1 MEGTVRAA
9 CPQCRTVLRIP
20 AQWLG
25 QALKCKKCGAV
36 VRSKAKTDDTAPAMP
51 LPSPRQ
57 GDGGYPRPEPVPVP
71 VPVPAAESP
80 VPGPTHA
87 PASAAPQ
94 PAYPAYPY
102 PYPAVDANG
111 QPLPAGY
118 PYAPPPGYPPVSPP
132 GHEPTGGVPAAS
144 YPYPLP
150 TGYAP
155 PPGYPYPQPPAQPL
169 YAPPGPG
176 SGGVYAPPAH
186 APLGTLPTDGGDEL
200 PRPIVRRRYR
210 AASRSSK
217 LIWIGF
223 CLLLTAGLVAAGVY
237 GNKYL
242 QGQFNTKAKND
253 EQADKANSTPPPVPK
268 TANAA
273 FPRRLLFISITK
285 YMYLNP
291 LTAAQPGAP
300 DRTRPAA
307 QRLAY
312 DWRIPTDKNNDQVF
326 LLSDT
331 ASGAQDRLPLKD
343 VVQKTYQEFFRT
355 SRGQDRIIIYFGGHA
370 IAKDGKAYLVPM
382 EGEIDG
388 EGWEETLIP
397 LSDFYGQLQNCK
409 ATQKVVVWDVCRF
422 NPEKGHVRPGSE
434 PMTEELFTALTSPPP
449 GVQVVVTC
457 KPTENAMEF
466 NALRP
471 EGFAGPMYSGSCFLE
486 AMKFVA
492 EPRNN
497 RMPKTTPTP
506 ADPFP
511 VAEWVEAI
519 AKRVNEMMDMAAR
532 AGSPGK
538 QTVTL
543 AGSPPPTWVSPDPTE
558 AVAARFELPRPP
570 QGASFAEI
578 KAVESE
584 FYLPPMKPG
593 LNEVGLAEFPF
604 PLDVMKDYQSDGITP
619 EQILRE
625 PDKYPFRA
633 EVLKTFELLRNKWS
647 NTAATQLRNEVLAPI
662 NDDLKNAV
670 KTEQEFWAIG
680 ISELEVQLE
689 ALKLVGEMRDSQPK
703 RWQAHY
709 DYALAALKARLAYM
723 NEYNKLLG
731 NLITETLPP
740 LAEGQDGYLLVASES
755 LKSGREIRK
764 LADEAKELFQE
775 IAVKYKGTPW
785 AVQAK
790 EEKSVA
796 IGLNWKAASL
806 KKE

>member
-1 MEGTVRAA
+1 MEGTVRAT
-9 CPQCRTVLRIP
+9 CPQCQTVLRIP

-36 VRSKAKTDDTAPAMP
+36 VRSKAKTDNTAPAAP
-51 LPSPRQ
+51 LPSPPHQ
-57 GDGGYPRPEPVPVP
+57 AHGGGYQQAQAVPA
-71 VPVPAAESP
+71 PVPAAESP
-80 VPGPTHA
+80 PPPLLTA
-87 PASAAPQ
+87 PPPSAPQ
-94 PAYPAYPY
+94 PGYPY
-102 PYPAVDANG
+102 PQLALDDDGP
-111 QPLPAGY
+111 PLPAGY
-118 PYAPPPGYPPVSPP
+118 PYVVPPGHSYVPPPGYPPTSPP
-132 GHEPTGGVPAAS
+132 AVEPLGTVPVVG
-144 YPYPLP
+144 YPNP
-150 TGYAP
+150 P
-155 PPGYPYPQPPAQPL
+155 PPGYAPQPPSQLPYLPHGLAAGGGYPAAVQWDSPAAKDGHGMP
-169 YAPPGPG
+169 APV
-176 SGGVYAPPAH
+176 SWS
-186 APLGTLPTDGGDEL
+186 
-200 PRPIVRRRYR
+200 RPR
-210 AASRSSK
+210 AASRSRGFF
-217 LIWIGF
+217 WIGF

-237 GNKYL
+237 GSKHLPRYM
-242 QGQFNTKAKND
+242 GTSEKKD
-253 EQADKANSTPPPVPK
+253 TQADKGSPAPPPVPK
-268 TANAA
+268 TAQAT

-307 QRLAY
+307 QRWAY
-312 DWRIPTDKNNDQVF
+312 DWRIPTEKNNDQVF

-331 ASGAQDRLPLKD
+331 MAGAADRLPLKE
-343 VVQKTYQEFFRT
+343 VVQKTYQEFCRT
-355 SRGQDRIIIYFGGHA
+355 SRAQDRIIIYFGGHA
-370 IAKDGKAYLVPM
+370 IAKNGQAYIIPM

-397 LSDFYGQLQNCK
+397 LSDFYGHLHKCK

-434 PMTEELFTALTSPPP
+434 PMTEELYNALTSPPP
-449 GVQVVVTC
+449 GIQVVVTC

-471 EGFAGPMYSGSCFLE
+471 EGFAGPVYSGSCFLE

-511 VAEWVEAI
+511 MAEWVQAI

-543 AGSPPPTWVSPDPTE
+543 AGSPPPTWVSPDPNE
-558 AVAARFELPRPP
+558 AVAARFEWPRLP

-604 PLDVMKDYQSDGITP
+604 PLDIMKDYQSDGVTL
-619 EQILRE
+619 EQIQRE
-625 PDKYPFRA
+625 PDRYPFRA
-633 EVLKTFELLRNKWS
+633 QVLKTFDLLRSKWS

-670 KTEQEFWAIG
+670 KNEQEFWAIG

-740 LAEGQDGYLLVASES
+740 LTEGQDGYLLVASET

-790 EEKSVA
+790 EEKSVT